1 MPYAIN
7 KTKYNNSTMVNIC
20 DIKLRG
26 EKLIENGL
34 SVELNPNFYKDEI
47 SDSDVENLLKN
58 SSIINMIGND
68 IVNKALEMKM
78 ARKESVKTIAG
89 VKILMIYKFMFR

>member
-1 MPYAIN
+1 
-7 KTKYNNSTMVNIC
+7 MVNIC

-34 SVELNPNFYKDEI
+34 VVELNPVFYNDEI
-47 SDSDVENLLKN
+47 SETDVETILKN
-58 SSIINMIGND
+58 SSIINLIGNN
-68 IVNKALEMKM
+68 IVNKALEMKL

>member
-1 MPYAIN
+1 MN
-7 KTKYNNSTMVNIC
+7 RVKYSNSTMVNIC

-34 SVELNPNFYKDEI
+34 VVELNPVFYNDEI
-47 SDSDVENLLKN
+47 SETDVETILKN
-58 SSIINMIGND
+58 SSIINLIGNN
-68 IVNKALEMKM
+68 IVNKALEMKL

>member
-1 MPYAIN
+1 MSYAIN

>member
-1 MPYAIN
+1 
-7 KTKYNNSTMVNIC
+7 MVNIC

-34 SVELNPNFYKDEI
+34 IVELNPIFYNDEV
-47 SDSDVENLLKN
+47 SESDVETILKN
-58 SSIINMIGND
+58 SSIINLIGNN
-68 IVNKALEMKM
+68 IVNKALEMKL